1 MLFTHLR
8 FNQMVNYKETPAAS
22 TRLDAVFQAL
32 ADPTRRSILRTL
44 SKQGRTVGE
53 LADPYDM
60 SLAAV
65 SKHLKVLERAELIL
79 RERQGSFQRITVN
92 PWPMKQAHG
101 WLSYYEQ
108 FWGERLDA
116 LAAHLEA
123 PQGKKKRT

>member
-1 MLFTHLR
+1 
-8 FNQMVNYKETPAAS
+8 MVNYKETPAAS

-53 LADPYDM
+53 LAGPFDM

-65 SKHLKVLERAELIL
+65 SKHLKVLERADLIL
-79 RERQGSFQRITVN
+79 RERQGSFQCISVN
-92 PWPMKQAHG
+92 PGPMKQAHR
-101 WLSYYEQ
+101 WLSHYEK

-116 LAAHLEA
+116 LAAHLES
-123 PQGKKKRT
+123 PEGKKKET